1 MHEDETDFSKP
12 GYSLL
17 LMRVTTSPNQECFH
31 GYVGFLFERNIL
43 LLLFLHTSD
52 STILAYNIAMEYVQG
67 HDRFSFGQPPFRVYE
82 SMPAA
87 TPMAPTG
94 FSMYGGGGCLRVWER
109 RNGKS
114 GARRRKVVTKPVMM
128 DAILILGGMRTRG
141 KKSKKTAR
149 GGAGKKFSTPV
160 PFSFFS
166 QSLGSIVANLS
177 HDPDPPA
184 LCASRLVFC
193 RTMWGEFPLGA
204 FHCTQLSSSVKEPP
218 RAPSHP
224 GK

>member
-94 FSMYGGGGCLRVWER
+94 FSMYGGVGGV
-109 RNGKS
+109 
-114 GARRRKVVTKPVMM
+114 
-128 DAILILGGMRTRG
+128 
-141 KKSKKTAR
+141 
-149 GGAGKKFSTPV
+149 
-160 PFSFFS
+160 
-166 QSLGSIVANLS
+166 
-177 HDPDPPA
+177 
-184 LCASRLVFC
+184 
-193 RTMWGEFPLGA
+193 
-204 FHCTQLSSSVKEPP
+204 
-218 RAPSHP
+218 
-224 GK
+224 